1 MQMYKVFTE
10 NQLLIFTKENNIQ
23 KNSTFFN
30 CSSIEN
36 LESVLTNIDSEN
48 TEIQLLVADNSS
60 IEYEVD
66 CLFSKHKKI
75 TAAGG
80 IVLKDSKIAVIFRN
94 EKWDLP
100 KGHVDFGETIE
111 AAALREVKE
120 ETGII
125 AQLSEKIGCTY
136 HTYVYNNQLVLKT
149 THWFEMISINDSLIQ
164 PQLEEGITAIEWFD
178 LSDLSLFYSNTYAS
192 LANLMKHYLELH
204 SKK

>member
-1 MQMYKVFTE
+1 MYKVFTE

-23 KNSTFFN
+23 KNCTFFN
-30 CSSIEN
+30 CSNIEN
-36 LESVLTNIDSEN
+36 IESVFSIFESDI
-48 TEIQLLVADNSS
+48 TEIQLLVDDNST

-66 CLFSKHKKI
+66 RLFRKYKKI

-111 AAALREVKE
+111 AAALREVVE

-136 HTYVYNNQLVLKT
+136 HTYIYNKQLVLKT

-178 LSDLSLFYSNTYAS
+178 LSDLTLFYSNTYAS
-192 LANLMKHYLELH
+192 LAHLMELYLELH
-204 SKK
+204 TKK

>member
-1 MQMYKVFTE
+1 MQMYKVFKE

-23 KNSTFFN
+23 KDCTFFK

-36 LESVLTNIDSEN
+36 LESLTAIIDSEN

-66 CLFSKHKKI
+66 RLFNKHKKI

-111 AAALREVKE
+111 AAALREVEE

-125 AQLSEKIGCTY
+125 AQLSKKIGCTY

-149 THWFEMISINDSLIQ
+149 THWFEMISINESLIQ

-178 LSDLSLFYSNTYAS
+178 LSDLTLFYSNTYAS

>member
-1 MQMYKVFTE
+1 MYKVFTE

-36 LESVLTNIDSEN
+36 LESLTANIDSEN

-66 CLFSKHKKI
+66 RLFNKHKKI

-111 AAALREVKE
+111 AAALREVEE

-125 AQLSEKIGCTY
+125 AQLSKKIGCTY

-149 THWFEMISINDSLIQ
+149 THWFEMISINESLIQ

-178 LSDLSLFYSNTYAS
+178 LSDLTLFYSNTYAS

>member
-36 LESVLTNIDSEN
+36 LESLTANIDSEN

-66 CLFSKHKKI
+66 RLFNKHKKI

-111 AAALREVKE
+111 AAALREVEE

-125 AQLSEKIGCTY
+125 AQLSKKIGCTY

-149 THWFEMISINDSLIQ
+149 THWFEMISINESLIQ

-178 LSDLSLFYSNTYAS
+178 LSDLTLFYSNTYAS

>member
-1 MQMYKVFTE
+1 MYKVFTE

-36 LESVLTNIDSEN
+36 LESLTANIDSEN

-66 CLFSKHKKI
+66 RLFSKCKKI

-111 AAALREVKE
+111 AAALREVEE

-125 AQLSEKIGCTY
+125 AQLSKKIGCTY

-149 THWFEMISINDSLIQ
+149 THWFEMISINESLIQ

-178 LSDLSLFYSNTYAS
+178 LSDLTLFYSNTYAS

>member
-1 MQMYKVFTE
+1 MYKVFTE

-30 CSSIEN
+30 SSSIEN
-36 LESVLTNIDSEN
+36 LEIVLSKIDSDI
-48 TEIQLLVADNSS
+48 TEIQLLVDDNST
-60 IEYEVD
+60 IEYEVNR
-66 CLFSKHKKI
+66 LFVKYKKI

-111 AAALREVKE
+111 AAALREVEE

-125 AQLSEKIGCTY
+125 AQLSEKIG
-136 HTYVYNNQLVLKT
+136 
-149 THWFEMISINDSLIQ
+149 
-164 PQLEEGITAIEWFD
+164 
-178 LSDLSLFYSNTYAS
+178 
-192 LANLMKHYLELH
+192 
-204 SKK
+204 

>member
-36 LESVLTNIDSEN
+36 LESVLTNIDSDI
-48 TEIQLLVADNSS
+48 TEIQLLVDDNST
-60 IEYEVD
+60 IEYEVNR
-66 CLFSKHKKI
+66 LFVKYKKI

-111 AAALREVKE
+111 AAALREVEE

-125 AQLSEKIGCTY
+125 AQLSKKIGCTY

-149 THWFEMISINDSLIQ
+149 THWFEMISINESLIQ

-178 LSDLSLFYSNTYAS
+178 LSDLTLFYSNTYAS

>member
-1 MQMYKVFTE
+1 MYKVFTE

-23 KNSTFFN
+23 KNCTFFN
-30 CSSIEN
+30 CSNIEN
-36 LESVLTNIDSEN
+36 IESVFSIFESDI
-48 TEIQLLVADNSS
+48 TEIQLLVDDNST

-66 CLFSKHKKI
+66 RLFRKYKKI

-80 IVLKDSKIAVIFRN
+80 IVFNDSKIALIFRN

-111 AAALREVKE
+111 AAALREVEE

-125 AQLSEKIGCTY
+125 AQLSAKIGCTN
-136 HTYVYNNQLVLKT
+136 HTYVYDNQLVLKT

-178 LSDLSLFYSNTYAS
+178 LSDLTLFYCNTYAS
-192 LANLMKHYLELH
+192 LAHLMDHYLELH

>member
-1 MQMYKVFTE
+1 MYKVFTE

-36 LESVLTNIDSEN
+36 LESVLTNIDSDI
-48 TEIQLLVADNSS
+48 TEIQLLVDDNST
-60 IEYEVD
+60 IEYEVNR
-66 CLFSKHKKI
+66 LFVKYKKI

-111 AAALREVKE
+111 AAALREVEE

-125 AQLSEKIGCTY
+125 AQLSKKIGCTY

-149 THWFEMISINDSLIQ
+149 THWFEMISINESLIQ

-178 LSDLSLFYSNTYAS
+178 LSDLTLFYSNTYAS

>member
-1 MQMYKVFTE
+1 
-10 NQLLIFTKENNIQ
+10 LLIFTKENNIQ

-36 LESVLTNIDSEN
+36 LEIVLSKIDSDI
-48 TEIQLLVADNSS
+48 TEIQLLVDDNST
-60 IEYEVD
+60 IEYEVNR
-66 CLFSKHKKI
+66 LFSKYNKI

-111 AAALREVKE
+111 AAALREVVE

-136 HTYVYNNQLVLKT
+136 HTYIYNKQLVLKT

-178 LSDLSLFYSNTYAS
+178 LSDLMLFYSNTYAS
-192 LANLMKHYLELH
+192 LAHLMELYLELN